1 MSSFQAHFAISET
14 VPPGEYSVSLSNGQ
28 SRFVGLDSFVHPLQP
43 HVSTLVVKPK
53 PAVPTV
59 ILLDPEEYPHGIN
72 ATDGT
77 VIDSTPALRWAV
89 AQAAAAPGPGPK
101 VIQLGPGWYGLQGT
115 ILLPEGTTLAGAG
128 MNKTNLMFQYQNL
141 TDMAPALLTNVP
153 GTRSWG
159 IRDLQ
164 ITANTIFSTVINVS
178 ASTDGFKLRRV
189 AIRANSFFCA
199 SSTGVQVNATHP
211 LRAHQVP
218 WTEDTLFYPNG
229 QRVPPYAI
237 MVNGRNWEVS
247 DCEIYS
253 SWGVIG
259 QSFAPPVVDL
269 LARGGYGL
277 VARNQLHNG
286 RGATFG
292 ADSAKEWLIEDNTI
306 AGTSVMS
313 GGNSLATG
321 TGAFNH
327 HIFWGKNSF
336 QFDWSQDREIMTFDG
351 GGIGYAGPIASVSA
365 DGTTIVSSRLCR
377 PTHVFTGGS
386 MTVLNGTGAG
396 QMRRLIAWG
405 TANAS
410 CWFKIAAPFDAPVDP
425 SSGQWLSAQIFKGAQ
440 LFEGNSYTD
449 VGSFQFYGM
458 AMDVVV
464 HAEQGSRMTGF
475 HTWGQWHRRNDTGDR
490 FWHNQP
496 HPNLRTQFL
505 GLKLT
510 DGNGS
515 PHAGVPMVPA
525 NAFKEP
531 VQFQN
536 AAFSV
541 SGAQRG
547 EDNKI
552 FPIPMNRFVV
562 WRENTIEGWNVGVNL
577 GLSEYISELVF
588 ESNRMAGIMT
598 RPGVSHGSGTGPIT
612 YDGSIAGLATT
623 RWMGSRCSLCKKKL
637 CGVE

>member
-14 VPPGEYSVSLSNGQ
+14 VPPGEYSVSQSNGQ

-229 QRVPPYAI
+229 QRVPPTP
-237 MVNGRNWEVS
+237 
-247 DCEIYS
+247 
-253 SWGVIG
+253 SW
-259 QSFAPPVVDL
+259 
-269 LARGGYGL
+269 
-277 VARNQLHNG
+277 
-286 RGATFG
+286 
-292 ADSAKEWLIEDNTI
+292 
-306 AGTSVMS
+306 
-313 GGNSLATG
+313 
-321 TGAFNH
+321 
-327 HIFWGKNSF
+327 
-336 QFDWSQDREIMTFDG
+336 
-351 GGIGYAGPIASVSA
+351 
-365 DGTTIVSSRLCR
+365 
-377 PTHVFTGGS
+377 
-386 MTVLNGTGAG
+386 
-396 QMRRLIAWG
+396 
-405 TANAS
+405 
-410 CWFKIAAPFDAPVDP
+410 
-425 SSGQWLSAQIFKGAQ
+425 
-440 LFEGNSYTD
+440 
-449 VGSFQFYGM
+449 
-458 AMDVVV
+458 
-464 HAEQGSRMTGF
+464 
-475 HTWGQWHRRNDTGDR
+475 
-490 FWHNQP
+490 
-496 HPNLRTQFL
+496 
-505 GLKLT
+505 
-510 DGNGS
+510 
-515 PHAGVPMVPA
+515 
-525 NAFKEP
+525 
-531 VQFQN
+531 
-536 AAFSV
+536 
-541 SGAQRG
+541 
-547 EDNKI
+547 
-552 FPIPMNRFVV
+552 
-562 WRENTIEGWNVGVNL
+562 
-577 GLSEYISELVF
+577 
-588 ESNRMAGIMT
+588 
-598 RPGVSHGSGTGPIT
+598 
-612 YDGSIAGLATT
+612 
-623 RWMGSRCSLCKKKL
+623 
-637 CGVE
+637 